1 MNLQRWTIPSGHAVE
16 EAWRWAVLILFG
28 AYFAIGLASYADY
41 GMSTDEVIQRHH
53 GLVSLKHILS
63 LLNVDATGTFAYLA
77 RIPDL
82 ATYPHRSYGVVFHL
96 PLLLI
101 EHFVR
106 DRVPMNVLW
115 QIRHLYTFCWF
126 FVGAI
131 YFYRLAR
138 FWFTAPVAVVAALLL
153 VTSPRIY
160 ADSFYN
166 VKDTTFLAF
175 FNVALFYGVSFMK
188 RADHIGALKF
198 ALSVAVMLNVR
209 FFGVFLPAFVG
220 GLMLIQVGRQ
230 PRDRWLSGLKPLLT
244 LTAFSVV
251 FTWMIWPAAW
261 AHPLTFFVDTFILS
275 TNYDKYTGIV
285 LYMGVRHPG
294 SELPWQYIPHWI
306 LISTPVAPPGASCGF
321 TAGTA
326 MDLEHHTPGQH
337 ADADRVAAAG
347 AAGAACTGDPVQ
359 VNAEHQLAP
368 LLFPAGAAGLAGAFV
383 AAVSAGPAHR
393 GRQTCCGQDGRH
405 HRSAGVDARWSGPIR
420 SGGCTGTILISRS
433 SSIASGLTGRKQ
445 DFQLDGWNL
454 SARQGIEHIAS
465 MDARSLIYVHSY
477 VVEKQF
483 LLIDADIQKRL
494 RFSRYSE
501 NADYIV
507 DTNHW
512 SRTHPPATGTWQ
524 DVYQLRVDGVVVM
537 RIWKKLAEATP

>member
-1 MNLQRWTIPSGHAVE
+1 MNVQRSPFLSGHAVE
-16 EAWRWAVLILFG
+16 ESWRWVALILFS

-53 GLVSLKHILS
+53 GLVSLKYILS
-63 LLNVDATGTFAYLA
+63 LLNIDATGAFAYME

-101 EHFVR
+101 EHFIR

-115 QIRHLYTFCWF
+115 QVRHLYTFCWF

-138 FWFTAPVAVVAALLL
+138 FWFSSPVAMVATLLL

-175 FNVALFYGVSFMK
+175 FNIALYYGVSFMK
-188 RADHIGALKF
+188 RDDHVGALKF

-209 FFGVFLPAFVG
+209 FFGLFLPAFVG
-220 GLMLIQVGRQ
+220 GLMLIQVFRQ
-230 PRDRWLSGLKPLLT
+230 PLVQWLSAAKPLLT
-244 LTAFSVV
+244 LTASCVI

-261 AHPLTFFVDTFILS
+261 AHPLKFFTDTFIIS
-275 TNYDKYTGIV
+275 TNYDRFTGFV
-285 LYMGVRHPG
+285 PYMGVRHRG
-294 SELPWQYIPHWI
+294 SELPWHYIPHWI
-306 LISTPVAPPGASCGF
+306 LISTPLHHLLLLAISLVGLPWIWKSTRVTTMRMPTVLLLMVLLVPPALAILFKSTLNINWRHFYFLQAPLA
-321 TAGTA
+321 
-326 MDLEHHTPGQH
+326 L
-337 ADADRVAAAG
+337 
-347 AAGAACTGDPVQ
+347 
-359 VNAEHQLAP
+359 LAP
-368 LLFPAGAAGLAGAFV
+368 LSLQFLLEERIGDVRL
-383 AAVSAGPAHR
+383 AAVKTAGMIVLLASTLGGVVYQVGWLYRNHPHQQVFFNRLGIDRA
-393 GRQTCCGQDGRH
+393 QT
-405 HRSAGVDARWSGPIR
+405 
-420 SGGCTGTILISRS
+420 
-433 SSIASGLTGRKQ
+433 

-454 SARQGIEHIAS
+454 SARHGIEYIAS
-465 MDARSLIYVHSY
+465 IDSRSPIYVNSIR
-477 VVEKQF
+477 VEAQLF
-483 LLIDADIQKRL
+483 LVDDDIRNRL
-494 RFSRYSE
+494 RFSRYPE

-512 SRTHPPATGTWQ
+512 SRTHPPATGKWE
-524 DVYQLRVDGVVVM
+524 DVYQLRVDGVVIM
-537 RIWKKLAEATP
+537 RIWKKVAEATP